1 MTKSQNT
8 KNEQQKDLCITSE
21 QLTEQLKKG
30 ELPEGWY
37 YVIKT
42 GDVEM
47 LEYSCNCFLAGDVPL
62 IDNEVT
68 EVLAPVPS
76 YDELQNMNEAVNEC
90 MAANIK
96 LVEQNAQLKE
106 LLKKA
111 NKFLKDYGF
120 TFDGKDCAEAFKVH
134 TKINEILQ

>member
-8 KNEQQKDLCITSE
+8 KNEQQKITSE
-21 QLTEQLKKG
+21 QLTEQWKKS

-37 YVIKT
+37 YVKCDDGICFDRFTYYGGFSKIFN
-42 GDVEM
+42 
-47 LEYSCNCFLAGDVPL
+47 YSVKQ
-62 IDNEVT
+62 I
-68 EVLAPVPS
+68 LAPVPTF
-76 YDELQNMNEAVNEC
+76 DELQNMNKAVNEC

-96 LVEQNAQLKE
+96 LVEENAQLKE

-134 TKINEILQ
+134 TKINEVLK